1 MAHCCQIEM
10 TNFVNGEPIIGKAA
24 IFDKSIRFKHWFDS
38 YLFRMILI
46 IYKFFEK
53 KFIMAQVLLEY
64 TANILLNRKGG
75 GIGIAK
81 RSK

>member
-1 MAHCCQIEM
+1 MAHRYRIQIIY
-10 TNFVNGEPIIGKAA
+10 FVNALAIFGKHA

>member
-1 MAHCCQIEM
+1 M

-24 IFDKSIRFKHWFDS
+24 IFDRSIRFKHWFAF

-46 IYKFFEK
+46 IYKFYEK
-53 KFIMAQVLLEY
+53 KFIMAQVLLRY

-75 GIGIAK
+75 GVGIANRNK
-81 RSK
+81 

>member
-1 MAHCCQIEM
+1 MAHHCQIEM

-24 IFDKSIRFKHWFDS
+24 IFDRSTRFKHWFAF

-53 KFIMAQVLLEY
+53 KFIMAQVLLKY

-75 GIGIAK
+75 GVGIAK